1 MRKSIFDPNSTEP
14 YVLSRSRVYNFL
26 DCPRCFYLTQR
37 LGIRKPD
44 SYPFNLNIAVDE
56 LLKNEFD
63 GYRKKQEPHPIQ
75 VENNL
80 NAIPYEHPELDNW
93 RESLRNGVKRFH
105 EPTNLL
111 LRGGIDDVWID
122 KKTNQLIVVD
132 YKATSKKGEVGISA
146 DWQDGYRKQIEFYQ
160 WLFRGNS
167 FDVSDTAYFVYVN
180 GDQHFEDGMLKDKA
194 DDAIMKFNVQL
205 IEYKGSD
212 SWVEE
217 TIVNLNECLNQEHCP
232 QHSSSGFGPK
242 GDKQCEYATLFDGM
256 RDNNLI

>member
-146 DWQDGYRKQIEFYQ
+146 DWQDG
-160 WLFRGNS
+160 LS
-167 FDVSDTAYFVYVN
+167 
-180 GDQHFEDGMLKDKA
+180 
-194 DDAIMKFNVQL
+194 L
-205 IEYKGSD
+205 IH
-212 SWVEE
+212 
-217 TIVNLNECLNQEHCP
+217 I
-232 QHSSSGFGPK
+232 
-242 GDKQCEYATLFDGM
+242 
-256 RDNNLI
+256 